1 MVLDGVG
8 MVEAKPHLKWLGVV
22 FNRKLTFKDQVRA
35 VTAKAL
41 RATSLLARVNQC
53 YRGLP
58 PRLAVTA
65 VKAVVLSNTLYAS
78 DAW

>member
-22 FNRKLTFKDQVRA
+22 FDRKLTFKDQVRA

-58 PRLAVTA
+58 PRLAV
-65 VKAVVLSNTLYAS
+65 VLSSTLYAS